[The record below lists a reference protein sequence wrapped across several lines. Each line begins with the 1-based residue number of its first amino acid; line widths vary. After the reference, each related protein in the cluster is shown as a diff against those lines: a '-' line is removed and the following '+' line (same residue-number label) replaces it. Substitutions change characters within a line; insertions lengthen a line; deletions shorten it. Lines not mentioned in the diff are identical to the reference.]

1 VYAEPGRASVQ
12 ALRMVWPVVCRR
24 LEEFPSIN
32 ATQLFEELCV
42 QFPGRFTRK
51 QYKTLVR
58 RVSLWRQEARARGVV
73 IGPKTYRRLSDKP
86 RGRRPDIFR
95 DHWEEMARCL
105 EEQQDQTAVELLVE
119 FQARYPGLY
128 SSRQLHTLQKRVRA
142 WRRQAVQRLIG
153 EVGGLPPYGASYP
166 SRSAGNIPGEAAGNR
181 IT

>member
-1 VYAEPGRASVQ
+1 
-12 ALRMVWPVVCRR
+12 MVWPVVCRR